1 MTSIAAMNNWFSQ
14 RMQRWLAARVPA
26 VSHVRL
32 DRRNIFILPTGPG
45 LLFLAAT
52 TLIFVTAI
60 NYILSMAFGLAF
72 LMVSV
77 FLLSI
82 LYSFRNLQHLSL
94 RGLGAEPVFAGQE
107 AAFVILLERE
117 GERAHEMLELRFPGQ
132 RWSHADLLDNSES
145 RLSVFLPTAQR
156 GLVKGPRLVVQ
167 TRFPL
172 GLWRAWSNV
181 DLAMQCLVYPVPV
194 AGPLG
199 GHVLASVSGKSEASL
214 VGTED
219 FHGLRN
225 YQAGDSLRQIAWK
238 SLARGQGL
246 KVKQFVDNADD
257 RLMLDWAMFPGLS
270 SEERLSRLCYWVL
283 ELDRGD
289 IDYGLRLPGLE
300 IDLGRGDVHRR
311 KVLSALALWNG
322 SKGGQ
327 GDRSA

>member
-1 MTSIAAMNNWFSQ
+1 MTPIAAVNNWFSH

-26 VSHVRL
+26 VSLVRL

-45 LLFLAAT
+45 LLFLAAS
-52 TLIFVTAI
+52 TLIFITAI

-94 RGLGAEPVFAGQE
+94 RGLGADPVFAGQD
-107 AAFVILLERE
+107 AAFEIQLERE
-117 GERAHEMLELRFPGQ
+117 GLRSHEMLELRFAGQ
-132 RWSHADLLDNSES
+132 RWSRADLLDNAQE
-145 RLSVFLPTAQR
+145 RVKVFLPTAKR
-156 GLVKGPRLVVQ
+156 GLTRAPRLIVQ

-181 DLAMQCLVYPVPV
+181 DLAMHCLVFPRPVP
-194 AGPLG
+194 GPLG
-199 GHVLASVSGKSEASL
+199 GHVLASASGKSESTLAGS
-214 VGTED
+214 ED

-225 YQAGDSLRQIAWK
+225 YQAGDSLKQIAWK

-257 RLMLDWAMFPGLS
+257 RLMLDWAMFPGLDP
-270 SEERLSRLCYWVL
+270 EERLSRLCYWVL
-283 ELDRGD
+283 ELSNGD

-300 IDLGRGDVHRR
+300 IDLGRGEAHRVN
-311 KVLSALALWNG
+311 VLSALALWNSG
-322 SKGGQ
+322 TGA
-327 GDRSA
+327 SA

>member
-1 MTSIAAMNNWFSQ
+1 MTSIAAVYN
-14 RMQRWLAARVPA
+14 WLALKKEHWLAKRVPA
-26 VSHVRL
+26 FNLVQL

-52 TLIFVTAI
+52 TLIFITAI

-82 LYSFRNLQHLSL
+82 LYTFRNLQHLSL

-107 AAFVILLERE
+107 AVFVVLLERQE
-117 GERAHEMLELRFPGQ
+117 PHSHEMLELRFPRQ
-132 RWSHADLLDNSES
+132 RCSRGNLLDNTQV
-145 RLSVFLPTAQR
+145 RVKVFLPTARR
-156 GLVKGPRLVVQ
+156 GLEKAPRMLVQ

-181 DLAMQCLVYPVPV
+181 DLAMQCLVYPAPIP
-194 AGPLG
+194 GPLG
-199 GHVLASVSGKSEASL
+199 GHVLSSTSGKSEATL

-225 YQAGDSLRQIAWK
+225 YQAGDSLKQIAWK

-257 RLMLDWAMFPGLS
+257 RMMLDWAMFPGVDP
-270 SEERLSRLCYWVL
+270 EERLSRLCYWIL
-283 ELDRGD
+283 ELASRD
-289 IDYGLRLPGLE
+289 IEYGLRLPGVE
-300 IDLGRGDVHRR
+300 IDLGRGDAHRATL
-311 KVLSALALWNG
+311 LSALALWNLAAET
-322 SKGGQ
+322 
-327 GDRSA
+327 RS

>member
-1 MTSIAAMNNWFSQ
+1 MTPIAAVNHWFSQ
-14 RMQRWLAARVPA
+14 RMQRVLAARQPA
-26 VSHVRL
+26 ASQVRL
-32 DRRNIFILPTGPG
+32 NRRNIYILPTGPG
-45 LLFLAAT
+45 LLFVAAS
-52 TLIFVTAI
+52 TLIFITAI

-82 LYSFRNLQHLSL
+82 LYSFRNLQNLSL

-107 AAFVILLERE
+107 AAFAVLLEGE
-117 GERAHEMLELRFPGQ
+117 GERPHEMLELRFPGQ
-132 RWSHADLLDNSES
+132 RWSRADLLDNSQA
-145 RLSVFLPTAQR
+145 RASVFLPTLQR
-156 GLVKGPRLVVQ
+156 GLLKAPRLVVQ

-199 GHVLASVSGKSEASL
+199 GHIVASASGKAEASL

-225 YQAGDSLRQIAWK
+225 YQAGDSLKQIAWK

-257 RLMLDWAMFPGLS
+257 RLMLDWGMFPGLAP
-270 SEERLSRLCYWVL
+270 EERLSRLCYWVL

-311 KVLSALALWNG
+311 NVLGALALWSG
-322 SKGGQ
+322 SNGGQ
-327 GDRSA
+327 G

>member
-1 MTSIAAMNNWFSQ
+1 
-14 RMQRWLAARVPA
+14 
-26 VSHVRL
+26 
-32 DRRNIFILPTGPG
+32 
-45 LLFLAAT
+45 
-52 TLIFVTAI
+52 
-60 NYILSMAFGLAF
+60 
-72 LMVSV
+72 
-77 FLLSI
+77 
-82 LYSFRNLQHLSL
+82 
-94 RGLGAEPVFAGQE
+94 
-107 AAFVILLERE
+107 
-117 GERAHEMLELRFPGQ
+117 
-132 RWSHADLLDNSES
+132 
-145 RLSVFLPTAQR
+145 
-156 GLVKGPRLVVQ
+156 
-167 TRFPL
+167 
-172 GLWRAWSNV
+172 
-181 DLAMQCLVYPVPV
+181 MQCLVYPVPV
-194 AGPLG
+194 AGPLE

-289 IDYGLRLPGLE
+289 IEYGLRLPGLE